1 MALEVEVKRVL
12 NRHRRRDSWFLDDY
26 SVNPYVDCQFGCVYC
41 YIHGSRYGAGIRGL
55 AVKVNAP
62 EVLDRELSRRASR
75 GQYGFVAFS
84 SSTEPWMPLEA
95 RYRVSRRC
103 LEALLRHRFP
113 VHCLTKSRL
122 ILRDLD
128 LLLRLDGEA
137 VLPQDLN
144 WVGRGVL
151 VTVSLSTLRED
162 LASIF
167 EPGAPKPEER
177 LELVGRLRDRGL
189 KAGVAYIPVLP
200 YLSDGELEEMVRAA
214 AEVDASYVFFG
225 SLTLHGGEPGSSKWR
240 FLRVLEHHFPEL
252 LSKYRRLYRGWA
264 PPRRY
269 EAWLEAEARRLC
281 RRYGVSYGIGL
292 YG

>member
-1 MALEVEVKRVL
+1 LALEVEVKRVL

-26 SVNPYVDCQFGCVYC
+26 SVNPYVDCQFGCAYC
-41 YIHGSRYGAGIRGL
+41 YIHGSRYGRRVSGL

-62 EVLDRELSRRASR
+62 EVLDRELSHRALKGR
-75 GQYGFVAFS
+75 YGFVAFS

-95 RYRVSRRC
+95 HYGVSRRC

-122 ILRDLD
+122 ILRDVD
-128 LLLRLDGEA
+128 LLLRIDEEA
-137 VLPQDLN
+137 LLPRDLEDLN
-144 WVGRGVL
+144 AGVL

-252 LSKYRRLYRGWA
+252 LPKYRSLYRGWA

-269 EAWLEAEARRLC
+269 EEWLEGEARRLC
-281 RRYGVSYGIGL
+281 RRYGVSYRIRLDG
-292 YG
+292 

>member
-12 NRHRRRDSWFLDDY
+12 NRHRSRDSWFLDDY
-26 SVNPYVDCQFGCVYC
+26 SVNPYTDCQFGCVYC

-62 EVLDRELSRRASR
+62 EVLDRELSCRASR

-95 RYRVSRRC
+95 HYRVSRRC

-113 VHCLTKSRL
+113 VHCLTKSKL

-214 AEVDASYVFFG
+214 VEVDASYVFFG
-225 SLTLHGGEPGSSKWR
+225 SSPSTAGS
-240 FLRVLEHHFPEL
+240 
-252 LSKYRRLYRGWA
+252 
-264 PPRRY
+264 
-269 EAWLEAEARRLC
+269 LEALSGDSSGFWSITSRSSYRSIGGSIEAGLPLVDMRLGWMLRRGG
-281 RRYGVSYGIGL
+281 YVDAMG
-292 YG
+292 